1 MLETLA
7 FAGKVAF
14 WSIFAIGAWTAL
26 TSAILYFRDRSG
38 NSGRNSHWADNPR
51 IQSPTEPEPGNWWD
65 NLSDEDI
72 EAMGAMLHTMK
83 RRETD

>member
-1 MLETLA
+1 MLDALA
-7 FAGKVAF
+7 IAGKIGF

-51 IQSPTEPEPGNWWD
+51 ISSPDEPTKDAWWE
-65 NLSDEDI
+65 NLTDEDT
-72 EAMGAMLHTMK
+72 EALGAMLHIM
-83 RRETD
+83 RRETKD

>member
-7 FAGKVAF
+7 FAGKIAF

-38 NSGRNSHWADNPR
+38 NSGRSNHWTANPR
-51 IQSPTEPEPGNWWD
+51 IQSPGEP
-65 NLSDEDI
+65 DEDAAWWETLTDEDA
-72 EAMGAMLHTMK
+72 EALGAMLHTMK
-83 RRETD
+83 RED

>member
-1 MLETLA
+1 VLEALA
-7 FAGKVAF
+7 LAGKVAF
-14 WSIFAIGAWTAL
+14 WSMFAIGAWTAL

-51 IQSPTEPEPGNWWD
+51 INSQDDPAKDAWWE
-65 NLSDEDI
+65 NLTDEDA
-72 EAMGAMLHTMK
+72 EALGAMLHTMN

>member
-1 MLETLA
+1 VFEAAAIVLN
-7 FAGKVAF
+7 VVF
-14 WSIFAIGAWTAL
+14 WSFVAIGAWTAL

-51 IQSPTEPEPGNWWD
+51 IQSPGEPEPGNWWD

>member
-1 MLETLA
+1 MLESLA

-38 NSGRNSHWADNPR
+38 NSGRNSHWDDNPLFL
-51 IQSPTEPEPGNWWD
+51 SSWD
-65 NLSDEDI
+65 DETYY
-72 EAMGAMLHTMK
+72 LL
-83 RRETD
+83 

>member
-7 FAGKVAF
+7 LAGKVAF

-51 IQSPTEPEPGNWWD
+51 IQSPGEPVEDAWWE
-65 NLSDEDI
+65 NLTDEDA
-72 EAMGAMLHTMK
+72 EALGAMLHTMK